1 MTKFKTPA
9 KIQVEAIECGAVSFW
24 VVLGFYNKWIT
35 TEEARSAV
43 NITKDGST
51 ALNIATALRANN
63 FESEGFQPSI
73 NDLTSPNPECRF
85 PCIAWVNKQH
95 WVVLE
100 KFDGQNLLISDP
112 AKGHRVARP
121 IDFKKEYSG
130 LVISAWPTSDFKP
143 SGAKPNPLNDV
154 LDLLKDHKLD
164 LLLYVLI
171 GFAATIPV
179 IAVSTFVGYFAD
191 TLLEQTDLSNSYVWL
206 LTLLVGIAFLFSYL
220 QSIIMRRLHMSILA
234 QLVERTFEKLIS
246 LPLTFYPLRDLG
258 EISQRITLN
267 VSLSKILTGP
277 IADSVVGVMTM
288 VIYLIIMLSYNWML
302 GLVVLSLGIIIFY
315 ALISVASSLSQ
326 LSQKS
331 SMSTGK
337 QTSNVLYITNNFN
350 SVKSNGQEVSLFQ
363 QWSDNFTDSQN
374 INKTKGLIQKRN
386 AATTSF
392 LNQLSDYII
401 VILSGLFILMGKLS
415 IGEFLSFRII
425 ARSFLSPINTLSGVN
440 AQFSNA
446 VGDINRLKDL
456 WDAEE
461 DQSTLNEYKEINE
474 FKPEKL
480 KLLKDS
486 ENRIL
491 SDPKI
496 QVNGLNYRF
505 SPISDSI
512 FNSLTLSLN
521 EGEVISLTGPSGSGK
536 TILLQCLSGII
547 ESEYEEFTISDIPLK
562 SVSPN
567 ALKTSISYMSQSK
580 YIFNGSVLENIKV
593 FDSSINT
600 SLIQK
605 TIKFYDLGE
614 FLVDLPQGLDTIISS
629 SSSISDTTKTVIH
642 ILRTLIRTPRVLL
655 MDDILTSFDREKAIT
670 LISKI
675 SRVTP
680 IFIFASK
687 DPNLISLAS
696 RSLILR
702 NGNLIEAETSQLISK
717 LN

>member
-9 KIQVEAIECGAVSFW
+9 KVQVEAIECGAVAFW
-24 VVLGFYNKWIT
+24 IILGFYNKWIT

-43 NITKDGST
+43 NISKDGST
-51 ALNIATALRANN
+51 ALNIANALRANN

-73 NDLTSPNPECRF
+73 NDLTSPNPDCRF
-85 PCIAWVNKQH
+85 PCIAWINKQH
-95 WVVLE
+95 WVVIE
-100 KFDGQNLLISDP
+100 KFDGQNFLISDP
-112 AKGHRVARP
+112 AKGHRLARP

-130 LVISAWPTSDFKP
+130 LVISALPTSDFKP
-143 SGAKPNPLNDV
+143 SGSKPNPLNDV
-154 LDLLKDHKLD
+154 LDLLKDHKFD
-164 LLLYVLI
+164 LILYVLV

-191 TLLEQTDLSNSYVWL
+191 TLLEQNDLGNSYIWL
-206 LTLLVGIAFLFSYL
+206 FSLLVGIAFLFSYL

-234 QLVERTFEKLIS
+234 KLVERTFEKLIS
-246 LPLTFYPLRDLG
+246 LPLNFYPLRDLG

-277 IADSVVGVMTM
+277 IAESVVGVMTM
-288 VIYLIIMLSYNWML
+288 VIYLIIMISYNWML
-302 GLVVLSLGIIIFY
+302 GLFVLGLGIIIFY
-315 ALISVASSLSQ
+315 TLISVASSLSQ

-331 SMSTGK
+331 SMSSGK
-337 QTSNVLYITNNFN
+337 QTSNILYITNNFN

-374 INKTKGLIQKRN
+374 ITKTKGLIQKRN
-386 AATTSF
+386 TATTLF
-392 LNQLSDYII
+392 LNQLADYII
-401 VILSGLFILMGKLS
+401 VILSGLFILMGKFS

-461 DQSTLNEYKEINE
+461 DKLTHNEYKEINE

-480 KLLKDS
+480 KILKDS

-491 SDPKI
+491 SDPKL
-496 QVNGLNYRF
+496 QVKGLNYRF
-505 SPISDSI
+505 TPLSNSI
-512 FNSLTLSLN
+512 FNSLTLSLD

-536 TILLQCLSGII
+536 SILLQCLSGII

-562 SVSPN
+562 FVSLN
-567 ALKTSISYMSQSK
+567 ALKTSVSYMSQSK

-600 SLIQK
+600 STIQK

-614 FLVDLPQGLDTIISS
+614 FLVDLPHGLDTFITSN
-629 SSSISDTTKTVIH
+629 SSISDTTKTVVH
-642 ILRTLIRTPRVLL
+642 ILRTLVRSPRILL
-655 MDDILTSFDREKAIT
+655 MDDILTSFDSEKAIR
-670 LISKI
+670 LISKV
-675 SRVTP
+675 SMVTP
-680 IFIFASK
+680 IFIFVSK
-687 DPNLISLAS
+687 DSNLISLAS
-696 RSLILR
+696 RSLVL
-702 NGNLIEAETSQLISK
+702 NKGNLIEAETSQLISR